1 MVYLKILVGYD
12 GSSNA
17 KKVVETV
24 ADMAKK
30 LEASVTLVTAAWE
43 TPDDESHAMLS
54 GQKRLLEQKGIK
66 VDIRSIRSNNPSGV
80 LVRIAE
86 DEDYDLV
93 VVGSRGMGGVKN
105 FLMGSV
111 STKIVQD
118 CTCNVLVIKE

>member
-1 MVYLKILVGYD
+1 LKILVGYD

-17 KKVVETV
+17 KKAVETV

-30 LEASVTLVTAAWE
+30 LEASVTIVTAAWE
-43 TPDDESHAMLS
+43 TSEDESHAMLS

-66 VDIRSIRSNNPSGV
+66 VDIRSVRSNNPPGV

-118 CTCNVLVIKE
+118 CPCNVLVIKE